1 MNGNI
6 LLKEQSTAQ
15 PAAELILL
23 HPQPTPLQLHH
34 GFIESSVEGSYPL
47 KKKWNALIKRTVDV
61 SIALLAITFLLSWLI
76 PLLAIFIKLNSKG
89 PVFFLQLRNK
99 KNGDCF
105 RCIKLRSMIVN
116 SESDEKIAFHDDHRI
131 TRVGGFLRKFHLD
144 ELPQFF
150 NVLAGEMSVIGPR
163 PYMISENE
171 KYQALIP
178 AYVLRH
184 RVKPGMTGLAQ
195 SFGFHGSVTDPERM
209 KERIAIDLHYIHHWN
224 FFMDIKIIG
233 RTINMM
239 FKKIH

>member
-1 MNGNI
+1 MRR
-6 LLKEQSTAQ
+6 LLFTMIIGLPGSEAFSGSSTW
-15 PAAELILL
+15 
-23 HPQPTPLQLHH
+23 T
-34 GFIESSVEGSYPL
+34 
-47 KKKWNALIKRTVDV
+47 N
-61 SIALLAITFLLSWLI
+61 
-76 PLLAIFIKLNSKG
+76 
-89 PVFFLQLRNK
+89 
-99 KNGDCF
+99 
-105 RCIKLRSMIVN
+105 
-116 SESDEKIAFHDDHRI
+116 FHS
-131 TRVGGFLRKFHLD
+131 
-144 ELPQFF
+144 FF

-209 KERIAIDLHYIHHWN
+209 KERIVIDLHYIHHWN